1 MKYSLTTYD
10 LGYKIENGVK
20 RPLTEEEN
28 RKDRIYAKEIL
39 SQFTPKE
46 LKDYKPHV
54 LENLIARAKAN
65 GVI

>member
-1 MKYSLTTYD
+1 MEYSCTTYD

-28 RKDRIYAKEIL
+28 RKDRIYATEIL

-46 LKDYKPHV
+46 P
-54 LENLIARAKAN
+54 
-65 GVI
+65 